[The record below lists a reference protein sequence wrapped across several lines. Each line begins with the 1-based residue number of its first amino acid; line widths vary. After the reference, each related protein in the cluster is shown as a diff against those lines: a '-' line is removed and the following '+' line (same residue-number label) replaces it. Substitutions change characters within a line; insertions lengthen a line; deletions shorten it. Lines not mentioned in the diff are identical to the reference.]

1 MGIFAYSFLKN
12 STKTLTNDTII
23 NMILEFIGADH
34 EVTGSCHYL
43 NANGKNILV
52 DYGMEQGRKLFET
65 APLPVDASKIDMI
78 LLTHA
83 HIDHSGLLPYAYSK
97 GFRGRIYATGATSK
111 LCNIMLRDSAHIQ
124 AFEAEWRNRKARRNQ
139 NIGNFEPLYTMED
152 ADGTIRLLE
161 SVDYGQIVNLAEGID
176 VRFTD
181 MGHLL
186 GSAAIELFITEGD
199 EKRKIVF
206 SGDVGNIDQPI
217 IKDPEL
223 LDGADYVL
231 VESTYGD
238 RLHSEEKP
246 DYVHELAEIL
256 QRTFERGG
264 NVVIPSF
271 AVGRTQELL
280 YFIREIKEE
289 GLVHGFEDFPVYLD
303 SPLAVDAT
311 GIFQK
316 SSIECYDEDAKA
328 LLKRGINPISF
339 TNLNLSITPDD
350 SRNINIDDEPK
361 VIISASGMCDAG
373 RIRHHLKHNL
383 WRRESTILFVG
394 YQSEGTLG
402 RALVEGAK
410 TVKLFGEEISVNADI
425 EILTGL
431 SGHADRQGLINW
443 VTGSF
448 DPEKTKRI
456 FVVHG
461 EDQVTD
467 KFAELLN
474 KEYGFKTY
482 APYSGTSFDL
492 IKDEFIEE
500 KKGVAVVR
508 KTLEKVRITTV
519 FERLLA
525 AGERLLRV
533 IRKNEHS
540 ANKDLAKFADQ
551 INSLSDKWDK

>member
-1 MGIFAYSFLKN
+1 
-12 STKTLTNDTII
+12 
-23 NMILEFIGADH
+23 MILEFIGADH
-34 EVTGSCHYL
+34 EVTGSCHYV
-43 NANGKNILV
+43 NANGKHILV
-52 DYGMEQGRKLFET
+52 DYGMEQGRKRFEN
-65 APLPVDASKIDMI
+65 APLPVSAAEIDCI

-97 GFRGRIYATGATSK
+97 GFRGKIYATPATAK

-124 AFEAEWRNRKARRNQ
+124 AFEAEWRNRKARRNS
-139 NIGNFEPLYTMED
+139 NIGSFVPLYNMED
-152 ADGTIRLLE
+152 ADGAIRLLE
-161 SVDYGQIVNLAEGID
+161 PVNYGEMLEIAEGIEA
-176 VRFTD
+176 RFTD
-181 MGHLL
+181 VGHLL
-186 GSAAIELFITEGD
+186 GSAAIELFITEGN

-206 SGDVGNIDQPI
+206 SGDVGNLDQPI
-217 IKDPEL
+217 IKDPEFVK
-223 LDGADYVL
+223 GADYVL
-231 VESTYGD
+231 IESTYGD
-238 RLHSEEKP
+238 RLHSDTKP
-246 DYVHELAEIL
+246 DYVRELTDIL
-256 QRTFERGG
+256 QYTFERGG

-280 YFIREIKEE
+280 YFIREIKEQ

-316 SSIECYDEDAKA
+316 SSMDCYDDDAKE
-328 LLKRGINPISF
+328 LIRKGINPISF

-350 SRNINIDDEPK
+350 SKNINIDDEPK

-383 WRRESTILFVG
+383 WRPESTILFVG

-402 RALVEGAK
+402 RALIEGAT
-410 TVKLFGEEISVNADI
+410 TVKLFGEEISVNSRI
-425 EILTGL
+425 ETLTGL
-431 SGHADRQGLINW
+431 SGHADRNGLLRW
-443 VTGSF
+443 LKGSF
-448 DPEKTKRI
+448 DPEETKMV

-461 EDQVTD
+461 DNEVTE
-467 KFAELLN
+467 KFRDLIN
-474 KEYGFKTY
+474 REYGFNAY

-492 IKDEFIEE
+492 IKGEFITET
-500 KKGVAVVR
+500 KGVPVVR
-508 KTLEKVRITTV
+508 KTYEKVRITTV

-525 AGERLLRV
+525 AGERLLNV
-533 IRKNEHS
+533 IRKNEHG

>member
-1 MGIFAYSFLKN
+1 
-12 STKTLTNDTII
+12 
-23 NMILEFIGADH
+23 MILEFIGADH
-34 EVTGSCHYL
+34 EVTGSCHYV

-52 DYGMEQGRKLFET
+52 DYGMEQGRKRYEN

-83 HIDHSGLLPYAYSK
+83 HIDHSGLLPYAYAK
-97 GFRGRIYATGATSK
+97 GFRGRIYATKATSK

-152 ADGTIRLLE
+152 ADGAIRLLE
-161 SVDYGQIVNLAEGID
+161 SVEYGETVNLAEGID
-176 VRFTD
+176 ARFTD

-186 GSAAIELFITEGD
+186 GSSAIELIVTEGN
-199 EKRKIVF
+199 EKRTIVF
-206 SGDVGNIDQPI
+206 SGDVGNTGQPI

-223 LDGADYVL
+223 LKGADYVL

-246 DYVHELAEIL
+246 DYVHELAKIL

-280 YFIREIKEE
+280 YFIRQIKEE
-289 GLVHGFEDFPVYLD
+289 GLVYGFEDFPVYLD

-316 SSIECYDEDAKA
+316 SSMDCYDEDAKA
-328 LLKRGINPISF
+328 LLSRGINPISF

-350 SRNINIDDEPK
+350 SKNINIDDEPK

-383 WRRESTILFVG
+383 WRKESTILFVG

-402 RALVEGAK
+402 RALVEGAS

-425 EILTGL
+425 EILAGL
-431 SGHADRQGLINW
+431 SGHADRQGLIDW

-448 DPEKTKRI
+448 DAGKTKRI

-461 EDQVTD
+461 EDQVTE
-467 KFAELLN
+467 KFAKLLN
-474 KEYGFKTY
+474 SEYGYNTY
-482 APYSGTSFDL
+482 APYSGTTFDL
-492 IKDEFIEE
+492 IKNEFIEE
-500 KKGVAVVR
+500 KKGVPVVR
-508 KTLEKVRITTV
+508 KTFEKVRITTV